1 MQLGRRDF
9 IIIGLYLLFSLGL
22 GIYFRRLA
30 KRSIS
35 DFFVSGRNIPWWLA
49 GTSMVATTFA
59 ADTPLA
65 VTGIVARNG
74 IAGNW
79 IWWSMAFSGLM
90 TVFFFARLWRRSRVL
105 TDVEFVAI
113 RYSGWP
119 ARFLRGFRAFYL
131 GLLVN
136 IIVMGWV
143 NLALVKIFGL
153 LFGITKFQATLLT
166 LGVML
171 VTAAISALA
180 GLWGVL
186 VTDFFQFLLMMSMV
200 IILAVFAVNSVGGM
214 ENLTHQVNLISQNSG
229 EAGSLL
235 SFWPAVN
242 STWMPLLTFCVYLF
256 VNWWASWYP
265 GAEPGGGGFIAQRIL
280 CARDERHSLLATLW
294 FNIAHYALRPWP
306 WILVALV
313 AVAKFNDDPSFVA
326 DPESGYI
333 RIMLLTLPGFFQG
346 VMVAGFLAAYM
357 STIATEL
364 NWGASYLVNDLYR
377 PFLARQRSEKH
388 YVIAS
393 ELATVILM
401 LLASLACFLMESIA
415 DAWKFLIALGAG
427 TGLVYLLRWFW
438 WRVNAWSEI
447 SAMVAAFVSSL
458 TYQRVFSWKES
469 DPLDF
474 AYLVLATTATTTA
487 TWLITTYLTKPEP
500 KEVLVNFYRLVRPTA
515 SFWKP
520 VARLAP
526 EVEPDRHLLNNF
538 LDWLAGVAMVYGFLF
553 GLGHLL
559 FSRYLEG
566 GVFIF
571 LGISCAYFIY
581 RDLSRRGFRTLIE

>member
-1 MQLGRRDF
+1 MQLGLIDF
-9 IIIGLYLLFSLGL
+9 IIIGLYLLVSLGIGL
-22 GIYFRRLA
+22 YFRRQA
-30 KRSIS
+30 TRSVS

-79 IWWSMAFSGLM
+79 IWWSMAFSGLL

-113 RYSGWP
+113 RYSGP
-119 ARFLRGFRAFYL
+119 AARFLRGFRAFYL

-143 NLALVKIFGL
+143 NLAMVKIFML
-153 LFGITKFQATLLT
+153 LFGLSKLQATFLT

-171 VTAAISALA
+171 VTAAISTLA

-186 VTDFFQFLLMMSMV
+186 VTDFFQFILMMSMV
-200 IILAVFAVNSVGGM
+200 IILAVFAVQSVGGM
-214 ENLTHQVNLISQNSG
+214 SNLTREINLASQSSG
-229 EAGSLL
+229 ETGSLL
-235 SFWPAVN
+235 SFWPALH

-256 VNWWASWYP
+256 INWWASWYP

-280 CARDERHSLLATLW
+280 CARNERHSLLATLW
-294 FNIAHYALRPWP
+294 FNIAHYAIRPWP

-313 AVAKFNDDPSFVA
+313 AIVKFQGDAAFAA

-333 RIMLLTLPGFFQG
+333 RIMLLTLPGLFRG
-346 VMVAGFLAAYM
+346 LMVAGFLAAYM

-364 NWGASYLVNDLYR
+364 NWGASYLINDLYR
-377 PFLARQRSEKH
+377 PFIARNRSERH
-388 YVIAS
+388 YVVASQIA
-393 ELATVILM
+393 TITLM
-401 LLASLACFLMESIA
+401 LLASLVCFFLESIA

-438 WRVNAWSEI
+438 WRINAWSEI

-458 TYQRVFSWKES
+458 TYQRLFGWKES
-469 DPLDF
+469 QPLQF
-474 AYLVLATTATTTA
+474 AYLVLATTATTTFV
-487 TWLITTYLTKPEP
+487 WLMTTLLTRPEP
-500 KEVLVNFYRLVRPTA
+500 REVLLNFYRRIRPEA
-515 SFWKP
+515 AFWGPIAREATEVKP
-520 VARLAP
+520 
-526 EVEPDRHLLNNF
+526 DKYILNNF
-538 LDWLAGVAMVYGFLF
+538 LDWLAGVAMIYAFLF

-559 FSRYLEG
+559 FSRWFQGIL
-566 GVFIF
+566 FLIF
-571 LGISCAYFIY
+571 GFACGFFIY
-581 RDLSRRGFRTLIE
+581 RDLSRRGWETVLE

>member
-1 MQLGRRDF
+1 MQLGLIDF
-9 IIIGLYLLFSLGL
+9 IIIGLYLLFSLGIGL
-22 GIYFRRLA
+22 YFRRLA
-30 KRSIS
+30 TRSVS

-79 IWWSMAFSGLM
+79 IWWSMAFSGLL

-105 TDVEFVAI
+105 TDVEFIAI
-113 RYSGWP
+113 RYSGP
-119 ARFLRGFRAFYL
+119 AARFLRGFRAFYL

-143 NLALVKIFGL
+143 NLAMVKIFML
-153 LFGITKFQATLLT
+153 LFGLSKLNATFLT

-171 VTAAISALA
+171 ITAAISTLA

-186 VTDFFQFLLMMSMV
+186 VTDFFQFILMMSMV
-200 IILAVFAVNSVGGM
+200 IILAVFAVQSVGGM
-214 ENLTHQVNLISQNSG
+214 NNLIHEIDLVSQSSG
-229 EAGSLL
+229 ETGSLL
-235 SFWPAVN
+235 SFWPALN

-256 VNWWASWYP
+256 INWWASWYP

-294 FNIAHYALRPWP
+294 FNIAHYAIRPWP

-313 AVAKFNDDPSFVA
+313 AIVRFRGDAAFAA

-333 RIMLLTLPGFFQG
+333 RIMLLTLPGLFRG
-346 VMVAGFLAAYM
+346 LMVAGFLAAYM

-364 NWGASYLVNDLYR
+364 NWGASYLINDLYR
-377 PFLARQRSEKH
+377 PFIARNRSEKH

-393 ELATVILM
+393 QIATVTLM
-401 LLASLACFLMESIA
+401 LLASLVCFFLESIA

-447 SAMVAAFVSSL
+447 SAMIAAFVSSL
-458 TYQRVFSWKES
+458 TYQRLFGWQES
-469 DPLDF
+469 QPLEF
-474 AYLVLATTATTTA
+474 AYLVLATTATTTFV
-487 TWLITTYLTKPEP
+487 WLMTTLLTRPEP
-500 KEVLVNFYRLVRPTA
+500 RNVLLSFYRQIRPQAALWGPIAQEAT
-515 SFWKP
+515 
-520 VARLAP
+520 
-526 EVEPDRHLLNNF
+526 EVKPDRYLLNNF
-538 LDWLAGVAMVYGFLF
+538 LDWLAGVAMIYAFLF
-553 GLGHLL
+553 GIGHFL
-559 FSRYLEG
+559 FSRWFQGIL
-566 GVFIF
+566 FLIF
-571 LGISCAYFIY
+571 GFACGFFIY
-581 RDLSRRGFRTLIE
+581 RDLSHRGWKTVLE

>member
-1 MQLGRRDF
+1 MRLGLIDF
-9 IIIGLYLLFSLGL
+9 IIISFYLLVSLGIGL
-22 GIYFRRLA
+22 YFRRLA
-30 KRSIS
+30 TRSVS

-79 IWWSMAFSGLM
+79 IWWSMAFSGLL
-90 TVFFFARLWRRSRVL
+90 TVFFFARFWRRSRVL

-113 RYSGWP
+113 RYSGP
-119 ARFLRGFRAFYL
+119 AARFLRGFRAFYL

-143 NLALVKIFGL
+143 NLAMVKIFML
-153 LFGITKFQATLLT
+153 LFGLSKLQATFLT

-171 VTAAISALA
+171 VTAAISTLA

-186 VTDFFQFLLMMSMV
+186 VTDFFQFILMMSMV
-200 IILAVFAVNSVGGM
+200 IILAVFAVQSVGGM
-214 ENLTHQVNLISQNSG
+214 SNLIQEINLVSRSSG
-229 EAGSLL
+229 ETGSLL
-235 SFWPAVN
+235 SFWPALH

-256 VNWWASWYP
+256 INWWASWYP

-294 FNIAHYALRPWP
+294 FNIAHYAIRPWP

-313 AVAKFNDDPSFVA
+313 AIVKFRGDAAFAA

-333 RIMLLTLPGFFQG
+333 RIMLLTLPDIFRGL
-346 VMVAGFLAAYM
+346 MVAGFLAAYM

-364 NWGASYLVNDLYR
+364 NWGASYVINDLYR
-377 PFLARQRSEKH
+377 PFIARNRSERH
-388 YVIAS
+388 YVLASQIATI
-393 ELATVILM
+393 ALM
-401 LLASLACFLMESIA
+401 ILASLVCFFLESIA

-438 WRVNAWSEI
+438 WRINAWSEI

-458 TYQRVFSWKES
+458 TYQRLFGWKES
-469 DPLDF
+469 HPLEF
-474 AYLVLATTATTTA
+474 AYLVLATTATTTFV
-487 TWLITTYLTKPEP
+487 WLMTTLLTRPEP
-500 KEVLVNFYRLVRPTA
+500 REVLLNFYRLIRPEA
-515 SFWKP
+515 ALWGP
-520 VARLAP
+520 IAREAKD
-526 EVEPDRHLLNNF
+526 VKRDRYILKNF
-538 LDWLAGVAMVYGFLF
+538 LDWLAGVAMIYAFLF

-559 FSRYLEG
+559 FSRWFQGIL
-566 GVFIF
+566 FLIF
-571 LGISCAYFIY
+571 GFACGFFIY
-581 RDLSRRGFRTLIE
+581 RDLSHRGWETVLE

>member
-1 MQLGRRDF
+1 MQLGLLDF
-9 IIIGLYLLFSLGL
+9 IIISLYLLASLGI

-30 KRSIS
+30 TRSVS

-65 VTGIVARNG
+65 VTGLVARNG

-79 IWWSMAFSGLM
+79 IWWSMAFSGLL

-113 RYSGWP
+113 RYSGP
-119 ARFLRGFRAFYL
+119 AARFLRGFRAFYL
-131 GLLVN
+131 GLLIN

-143 NLALVKIFGL
+143 NLAMVKIFML
-153 LFGITKFQATLLT
+153 LFGISKLQAIFLT

-171 VTAAISALA
+171 ITAAISTLA

-186 VTDFFQFLLMMSMV
+186 VTDFFQFILMMSMV
-200 IILAVFAVNSVGGM
+200 IILAVFAVQSVGGM
-214 ENLTHQVNLISQNSG
+214 ANLTAQVNLVNQSSG
-229 EAGSLL
+229 QTGSLL
-235 SFWPAVN
+235 SFWPAIN

-294 FNIAHYALRPWP
+294 FNLAHYALRPWP

-313 AVAKFNDDPSFVA
+313 AVAKFQGDAAFLA

-333 RIMLLTLPGFFQG
+333 RIMLAVLPGFLRG
-346 VMVAGFLAAYM
+346 LMVAGFLAAYM

-364 NWGASYLVNDLYR
+364 NWGASYLINDLYR
-377 PFLARQRSEKH
+377 PFVAKKRSERH
-388 YVIAS
+388 YVVASQIA
-393 ELATVILM
+393 TITLM
-401 LLASLACFLMESIA
+401 TLASVVCCLMQSIA

-438 WRVNAWSEI
+438 WRINAWSEI
-447 SAMVAAFVSSL
+447 AAMVGAFISSL
-458 TYQRVFSWKES
+458 IYQRAFSWQES
-469 DPLDF
+469 QPLDF
-474 AYLVLATTATTTA
+474 AYLVLATTTTTTA
-487 TWLITTYLTKPEP
+487 VWLIATLLTKPEP
-500 KEVLVNFYRLVRPTA
+500 EEVLLNFYRRIRPA
-515 SFWKP
+515 AALWGPISKQ
-520 VARLAP
+520 AP
-526 EVEPDRHLLNNF
+526 EIEPDKYLLNNF
-538 LDWLAGVAMVYGFLF
+538 LDWLAGVAMIYAFLF

-559 FSRYLEG
+559 FSRWLEG
-566 GVFIF
+566 ILFLVLGV
-571 LGISCAYFIY
+571 SCSYFIY
-581 RDLSRRGFRTLIE
+581 RDLSRRGWQTVLE

>member
-1 MQLGRRDF
+1 MQLGLIDF
-9 IIIGLYLLFSLGL
+9 IIIGLYLLVSLGIGL
-22 GIYFRRLA
+22 YFRRQA
-30 KRSIS
+30 TRSVS

-79 IWWSMAFSGLM
+79 IWWSMAFSGLL

-113 RYSGWP
+113 RYSGP
-119 ARFLRGFRAFYL
+119 AARFLRGFRAFYL

-143 NLALVKIFGL
+143 NLAMVKIFML
-153 LFGITKFQATLLT
+153 LFGLSKLQATFLT

-171 VTAAISALA
+171 VTAAISTLA

-186 VTDFFQFLLMMSMV
+186 VTDFFQFILMMSMV
-200 IILAVFAVNSVGGM
+200 IILAVFAVQSVGGM
-214 ENLTHQVNLISQNSG
+214 SNLTREINLASQSSG
-229 EAGSLL
+229 ETGSLL
-235 SFWPAVN
+235 SFWPALH

-256 VNWWASWYP
+256 INWWASWYP

-294 FNIAHYALRPWP
+294 FNIAHYAIRPWP

-313 AVAKFNDDPSFVA
+313 AIVKFQGDTAFAA

-333 RIMLLTLPGFFQG
+333 RIMLLTLPGLFRG
-346 VMVAGFLAAYM
+346 LMVAGFLAAYM

-364 NWGASYLVNDLYR
+364 NWGASYLINDLYR
-377 PFLARQRSEKH
+377 PFIARNRSERH
-388 YVIAS
+388 YVVASQIA
-393 ELATVILM
+393 TITLM
-401 LLASLACFLMESIA
+401 LLASLVCFFLESIA

-438 WRVNAWSEI
+438 WRINAWSEI

-458 TYQRVFSWKES
+458 TYQRLFGWKES
-469 DPLDF
+469 QPLQF
-474 AYLVLATTATTTA
+474 AYLVLATTATTTFV
-487 TWLITTYLTKPEP
+487 WLMTTLLTRPEP
-500 KEVLVNFYRLVRPTA
+500 REVLLNFYRRIRPEA
-515 SFWKP
+515 AFWGPIAREATEVKP
-520 VARLAP
+520 
-526 EVEPDRHLLNNF
+526 DKYILNNF
-538 LDWLAGVAMVYGFLF
+538 LDWLAGVAMIYAFLF

-559 FSRYLEG
+559 FCRWFQGIL
-566 GVFIF
+566 FLIF
-571 LGISCAYFIY
+571 GFACGFFIY
-581 RDLSRRGFRTLIE
+581 RDLSRRGWETVLE

>member
-1 MQLGRRDF
+1 MQLGPADF
-9 IIIGLYLLFSLGL
+9 VVIGLYLLISLTI

-30 KRSIS
+30 TRSVS

-65 VTGIVARNG
+65 VTGLVARNG

-79 IWWSMAFSGLM
+79 IWWSMAFSGLL
-90 TVFFFARLWRRSRVL
+90 TVFFFARLWRRSQVL

-143 NLALVKIFGL
+143 NLAMVKIFML
-153 LFGITKFQATLLT
+153 LFDLSKLQATLLT

-171 VTAAISALA
+171 LTAAISTLA

-186 VTDFFQFLLMMSMV
+186 VTDFFQFILMMSMV
-200 IILAVFAVNSVGGM
+200 IILAVFAVQSVGGM
-214 ENLTHQVNLISQNSG
+214 ASLVRQVNLVSQSSG
-229 EAGSLL
+229 QAGSLL
-235 SFWPAVN
+235 SFWPALN
-242 STWMPLLTFCVYLF
+242 STWMPVLTFCVYLF

-294 FNIAHYALRPWP
+294 FNLAHYALRPWP
-306 WILVALV
+306 WILVGLV
-313 AVAKFNDDPSFVA
+313 AVVKFQGEASFAA

-333 RIMLLTLPGFFQG
+333 RIMLLALPGLFRAF
-346 VMVAGFLAAYM
+346 MVAGFLAAYM

-364 NWGASYLVNDLYR
+364 NWGASYLINDLYR
-377 PFLARQRSEKH
+377 PFVARGRSEKH

-393 ELATVILM
+393 QLATVALM
-401 LLASLACFLMESIA
+401 GLASIVCFLMQSIA

-447 SAMVAAFVSSL
+447 AAMVAALVSSL
-458 TYQRVFSWKES
+458 TYQRVFGWQES
-469 DPLDF
+469 QPLEF

-487 TWLITTYLTKPEP
+487 VWLATTLLTRPEP
-500 KEVLVNFYRLVRPTA
+500 KEVLLNFYRRIRPA
-515 SFWKP
+515 AALWGPIAREAAEVKP
-520 VARLAP
+520 DKHV
-526 EVEPDRHLLNNF
+526 LNDF
-538 LDWLAGVAMVYGFLF
+538 LDWLAGVAMIYGFLF

-559 FSRYLEG
+559 FSRWLSG
-566 GVFIF
+566 GLFF
-571 LGISCAYFIY
+571 LLGIACGYFIY
-581 RDLSRRGFRTLIE
+581 RDLSRRGWQTVLE

>member
-1 MQLGRRDF
+1 MQLGIIDF
-9 IIIGLYLLFSLGL
+9 FVISLYLLISLGI

-30 KRSIS
+30 TRSVS

-79 IWWSMAFSGLM
+79 IWWSMAFSGLL
-90 TVFFFARLWRRSRVL
+90 TVFFFARLWRRSQVL
-105 TDVEFVAI
+105 TDVEFVSI
-113 RYSGWP
+113 RYSGF
-119 ARFLRGFRAFYL
+119 AASFLRGFRAFYL
-131 GLLVN
+131 GLMVN

-143 NLALVKIFGL
+143 NLAMVKIFML
-153 LFGITKFQATLLT
+153 LFGLSKFQATLLT

-171 VTAAISALA
+171 ITAAISTLA

-186 VTDFFQFLLMMSMV
+186 VTDFFQFILMMSMV
-200 IILAVFAVNSVGGM
+200 IILAVYAVQSVGG
-214 ENLTHQVNLISQNSG
+214 LPSLAHQINMISQSSG
-229 EAGSLL
+229 QTGSLL
-235 SFWPAVN
+235 SFWPALN

-256 VNWWASWYP
+256 INWWASWYP

-313 AVAKFNDDPSFVA
+313 AIVKFQGDAAFAS

-333 RIMLLTLPGFFQG
+333 RIMLAVLPGFFRG
-346 VMVAGFLAAYM
+346 LMVAGFLAAYM

-364 NWGASYLVNDLYR
+364 NWGASYLINDLYR
-377 PFLARQRSEKH
+377 PFIARQKSEKH
-388 YVIAS
+388 YVVAS
-393 ELATVILM
+393 QLATITLM
-401 LLASLACFLMESIA
+401 VLASIICFLMQSIA

-438 WRVNAWSEI
+438 WRINAWSEI
-447 SAMVAAFVSSL
+447 SAMIAAFASSL
-458 TYQRVFSWKES
+458 TYQRIFSWQES
-469 DPLDF
+469 EPLEF
-474 AYLVLATTATTTA
+474 AYLVLATTTTT
-487 TWLITTYLTKPEP
+487 TVVWLLTTFLTRPEP
-500 KEVLVNFYRLVRPTA
+500 KEVLLNFYRRIRPA
-515 SFWKP
+515 EALWRPIAREAREVKP
-520 VARLAP
+520 DKDILA
-526 EVEPDRHLLNNF
+526 NF
-538 LDWLAGVAMVYGFLF
+538 IDWLAGVAMIYAFLF

-559 FSRYLEG
+559 FSRWLQG
-566 GVFIF
+566 ILFFI
-571 LGISCAYFIY
+571 LGIVCGSIIY
-581 RDLSRRGFRTLIE
+581 RDLSRRGWKTILE